1 MVHILLL
8 AGFMVCAVFFVW
20 VYVYVANINTLY
32 PTFLQ
37 NVKGL
42 GVFDSSMLPNWTAI
56 ITIPL
61 GIVFG
66 ILADRYRFRK
76 AMVVVGYL
84 IVAVSVAFF
93 FYTPGVDMVGPWAGC
108 VLMGLAGALVPTGT
122 RAIAPVLVP
131 EPRKTDLVLA
141 TMAFATGL
149 AQVVG
154 GYVVSPLV
162 TQLGYQVNAQ
172 VILAPMAV
180 LAAVLV
186 AVFVKSDRAVA
197 QVRAEEERG

>member
-1 MVHILLL
+1 
-8 AGFMVCAVFFVW
+8 
-20 VYVYVANINTLY
+20 
-32 PTFLQ
+32 
-37 NVKGL
+37 
-42 GVFDSSMLPNWTAI
+42 
-56 ITIPL
+56 
-61 GIVFG
+61 
-66 ILADRYRFRK
+66 
-76 AMVVVGYL
+76 MVVVGYL

>member
-1 MVHILLL
+1 M
-8 AGFMVCAVFFVW
+8 
-20 VYVYVANINTLY
+20 
-32 PTFLQ
+32 
-37 NVKGL
+37 
-42 GVFDSSMLPNWTAI
+42 
-56 ITIPL
+56 
-61 GIVFG
+61 
-66 ILADRYRFRK
+66 
-76 AMVVVGYL
+76 
-84 IVAVSVAFF
+84 
-93 FYTPGVDMVGPWAGC
+93 
-108 VLMGLAGALVPTGT
+108 PTGT

>member
-1 MVHILLL
+1 
-8 AGFMVCAVFFVW
+8 
-20 VYVYVANINTLY
+20 
-32 PTFLQ
+32 
-37 NVKGL
+37 
-42 GVFDSSMLPNWTAI
+42 MLPNWTAI